1 MGSVWPSLLLGWN
14 CRVNQQTVHH
24 MVRILCL
31 HSVFSSLPGTYLLLY
46 YMSLFC
52 KYCFVQSIVSNFHLL
67 VLSLLPYH
75 AWYKSVLLLQLL
87 SSYVACTCTYYIRF
101 LIYLLNGISSILKF
115 TRNSFT
121 RKLYAYAK
129 KCFKLNFAFYYLF
142 SFLSHISNTVL
153 LNWKYPITFFCL
165 QTVHQLLLS
174 SVKSLFLGPPACINH
189 VRYYFFQTVPRNR

>member
-1 MGSVWPSLLLGWN
+1 MGSVWPSLLFGWN

-31 HSVFSSLPGTYLLLY
+31 HSVFRSLPGTYLLLY
-46 YMSLFC
+46 FMSLFC

-115 TRNSFT
+115 TRNCFT

-129 KCFKLNFAFYYLF
+129 NVSNIILLFIYFLF
-142 SFLSHISNTVL
+142 SLIFRAQYFWTENIPLIL
-153 LNWKYPITFFCL
+153 LYTNCSSIAFNFGKIPLPWTTCMYQPCPI
-165 QTVHQLLLS
+165 LLLPNS
-174 SVKSLFLGPPACINH
+174 SK
-189 VRYYFFQTVPRNR
+189 NR